1 MSPPEAIM
9 AWFVR
14 TKCHGISGTPGTA
27 QVLAGVAWQRF
38 DAQLLVGEI
47 IVSVAFRHNLYP
59 FGKPD

>member
-1 MSPPEAIM
+1 M